1 MPAPQAISELVER
14 FGFHREAY
22 MRGKKNEAELRQ
34 SFIDPFFR
42 ALGWDVDNNAGYS
55 DSYRAVALEDPIRIG
70 GQTKFIDY
78 AFRIGGARRFL
89 VEAKKPS
96 VSIRDEA
103 GPALQIR
110 RYAWNAGLPLSI
122 LTDFEEFAVYDCSV
136 PVGKTDTAA
145 TARTAY
151 FTFEEYPDRWDWIAS
166 VFSEEAIKRGSF
178 ERYVRSKADRRGT
191 ATVDTALLADI
202 EAWRMALA
210 KNLAIRNPSLT
221 PEELNLAVQLIIDRI
236 LFLRICEDRGIE
248 PYGTLQDLLTG
259 DRVYSRLIDLFYHAD
274 DRYNSGLFRFRPEN
288 GEAPDLLTPSLI
300 CDDSV
305 LKPIMRRLYYPES
318 PYEFSAVPSEILG
331 RVYEQFL
338 GKVIRLTAGHQAKV
352 EEKPEVRKAG
362 GVYYTPS
369 FVVDYIVDATL
380 GPLVAEKTPAEVKD
394 LAILDPACGSGSFL
408 LGAYQF
414 LLDWHRDW
422 YIEHLVPVVKEKG
435 AASSEVRALLPP
447 ARTQAKGKGKSATAP
462 ALPIIKTGPGTSR
475 VRSEWQL
482 TTTERKRILTSCI
495 YGVDI
500 DPQAVEVT
508 KLSLLLK
515 VLENETDET
524 VSAQRKLFAERA
536 LPSLDRNIRCGN
548 SLIEPDIHDHAQ
560 DLSIEERRRIAAF
573 DWPSE
578 FPAVLQRGGFDAVIG
593 NPPYVRQ
600 ESLGEQKEYF
610 KDHYAVFAG
619 TADLYAYFIERG
631 FSLLRLGGR
640 FGFIVPNKW
649 LRANWAGPL
658 RRFMKGRRI
667 EEVIDFGDLPIFS
680 RHVETFPFILIAAN
694 ATPAETFA
702 ATTVKTLDFADL
714 ATHIAGKQ
722 RTIRVADQEDGG
734 WSLIEAGAAALLR
747 RIRSRGIPLD
757 EYVKGHIYYGIKT
770 GLNKAFVIDKG
781 TRDRLIEEDPG
792 SAELIRPFL
801 FGKDVKRYGIP
812 SPEQYLIITR
822 RGKDIRRYQAI
833 EAHLQQFKKELT
845 PKPPG
850 WKGEKWPGRK
860 PGTYKWF
867 ETQDA
872 IDYIEEF
879 DKPKFI
885 FPDISLKP
893 NFMFDQDGVW
903 TCTNTCY
910 FIVSDDRSLLGLLNS
925 RLYGFLYQH
934 ILPVYR
940 TGYLRFFRQYVEEIP
955 IPVPDPK
962 DTERVAVWNRIGA
975 LVGQRL
981 ELKRARETA
990 RSPQDLAFFKREL
1003 VALDARIDRAVYDLF
1018 GLTPDE
1024 IAIVEA
1030 PAETGAPA
1038 TRIDGAAGGITVV
1051 ESAPD
1056 IDI

>member
-1 MPAPQAISELVER
+1 MSAPQAITDLVER
-14 FGFHREAY
+14 FGFHRDAY
-22 MRGKKNEAELRQ
+22 LRGNKNETELRQ

-42 ALGWDVDNNAGYS
+42 ALGWDVNNNVGYS

-96 VSIRDEA
+96 VSIRDDA

-122 LTDFEEFAVYDCSV
+122 LTDFEEFAVYDCTI

-202 EAWRMALA
+202 EAWRVALA

-248 PYGTLQDLLTG
+248 PYGTLQNLLTG
-259 DRVYSRLIDLFYHAD
+259 DGVYSRLIDLFYHAD

-288 GEAPDLLTPSLI
+288 SEAPDLLTPFLI

-369 FVVDYIVDATL
+369 FVVDYIVEATL

-394 LAILDPACGSGSFL
+394 LVILDPACGSGSFL

-435 AASSEVRALLPP
+435 AASPEVRALLLP
-447 ARTQAKGKGKSATAP
+447 ARAQAMGKGKSATAP
-462 ALPIIKTGPGTSR
+462 TLPIIKTGPGTSR

-515 VLENETDET
+515 VLENETEET
-524 VSAQRKLFAERA
+524 VTAQRKLFAERA

-548 SLIEPDIHDHAQ
+548 SLIAPDIHDHAP
-560 DLSIEERRRIAAF
+560 DLAIEERRRIAAF

-578 FPAVLQRGGFDAVIG
+578 FPMVMQRGGFDAVIG

-610 KDHYAVFAG
+610 KDHYAVYAG

-631 FSLLRLGGR
+631 FSQLRQGGR

-649 LRANWAGPL
+649 LRANWAGQL
-658 RRFMKGRRI
+658 RRFMKGHRI

-694 ATPAETFA
+694 ASAAETFA

-714 ATHIAGKQ
+714 ATHIAGNQ
-722 RTIRVADQEDGG
+722 RTIRTADQDEGG
-734 WSLIEAGAAALLR
+734 WSLMDEGPAALLR
-747 RIRSRGIPLD
+747 KVRAEGIPLGD
-757 EYVKGHIYYGIKT
+757 YVERRIYRGVLT
-770 GLNKAFVIDKG
+770 GLNKAFVIDQA
-781 TRDRLIEEDPG
+781 TRDQLISEDPN

-801 FGKDVKRYGIP
+801 IGRDVKRYRASVQG
-812 SPEQYLIITR
+812 QYLILIPKGWTKAR
-822 RGKDIRRYQAI
+822 SGSAKNKWQWFQGEYPAVSSHLAPFAK
-833 EAHLQQFKKELT
+833 EAEKRQD
-845 PKPPG
+845 
-850 WKGEKWPGRK
+850 KGEYWWELR
-860 PGTYKWF
+860 
-867 ETQDA
+867 A
-872 IDYIEEF
+872 CDYMPAF
-879 DKPKFI
+879 DKPKI
-885 FPDISLKP
+885 ILPDISLNP
-893 NFMFDQDGVW
+893 NFMFDPDGTWV
-903 TCTNTCY
+903 CTNSCY
-910 FIVSDDRSLLGLLNS
+910 FIGSDDSTLLGLLNS

-955 IPVPDPK
+955 IPVPDPGDPK
-962 DTERVAVWNRIGA
+962 RIAVWNRIGA
-975 LVGQRL
+975 LVDQRI
-981 ELKRARETA
+981 ELKRTRKTA
-990 RSPQDLAFFKREL
+990 RSSQDLAFFKREL

-1018 GLTPDE
+1018 DLTPGE
-1024 IAIVEA
+1024 VAIVE
-1030 PAETGAPA
+1030 TGA
-1038 TRIDGAAGGITVV
+1038 GK
-1051 ESAPD
+1051 E
-1056 IDI
+1056 